1 MGGWSV
7 SGPVPIPD
15 ERTSAVLAVHDLEIR
30 VGARTLMS
38 EVSFR
43 VSDGDKIGL
52 VGRNGAGKTTLTKVL
67 AGDLLPA
74 DGKVERSGELG
85 YLPQDP
91 RSGDPEMLARTRIL
105 DARGLGT
112 LALQMQEASM
122 QMGDAD
128 EKVAAKAMRRYG
140 NLMER
145 FEALGGYTAESEA
158 ASIAHNLSLPDRI
171 LDQPL
176 KTLSGGQR
184 RRIELA
190 RILFSDAQTMI
201 LDEPTNHLDADS
213 VVWLRE
219 FLKNYKGGLIVISH
233 DVELVGE
240 TVNRVFYLDAMRQ
253 VIDVY
258 NMNWKNYLRQ
268 RVADEERRKKE
279 RVNIEKKAT
288 ALQLQAARFGAKAS
302 KAAAAHQMVARA
314 EKMLS
319 GLEEV
324 RQEDRVAKL
333 RFPKPAPCGKTPLM
347 AKNLSKSYGSL
358 EIFTDVDLAIDRGSK
373 VVVLGLNG
381 AGKTTLLRILAGVDK
396 ADTGVIEPGH
406 GLKIGYYAQEH
417 ENLDV
422 NRSVLDNM
430 MSAAPDI
437 NATEAR
443 KVLGSFLFTG
453 DDVLKPAGVLSGGE
467 KTRLS
472 LATLVVSSANMLLL
486 DEPTNNLDPA
496 SREEILGALAHYEGA
511 VVLVSHDEGAVQ
523 ALNPE
528 RVLILP
534 DGVEDIWG
542 RDYVDLITLA

>member
-381 AGKTTLLRILAGVDK
+381 AGKTTLLRILAGVDN

>member
-1 MGGWSV
+1 
-7 SGPVPIPD
+7 
-15 ERTSAVLAVHDLEIR
+15 VLAVHDLEIR
-30 VGARTLMS
+30 VGARILMS
-38 EVSFR
+38 GVSFR
-43 VSDGDKIGL
+43 VSPGDKVGL

-67 AGDLLPA
+67 AGDLPAA
-74 DGKVERSGELG
+74 DGRVETSGELG

-91 RSGDPEMLARTRIL
+91 RSGDPDMLARTRIL

-112 LALQMQEASM
+112 LAIGMHEATLAM
-122 QMGDAD
+122 AD
-128 EKVAAKAMRRYG
+128 EDPDVAARAMKTYG
-140 NLMER
+140 QLTER
-145 FEALGGYTAESEA
+145 FEALGGYTAEAEA
-158 ASIAHNLSLPDRI
+158 ATISHNLSLPDRI

-176 KTLSGGQR
+176 RTLSGGQR

-190 RILFSDAQTMI
+190 RILFSDAESMI

-240 TVNRVFYLDAMRQ
+240 TVNRVFYLDANRQ

-279 RVNIEKKAT
+279 RVNVEKKAT
-288 ALQLQAARFGAKAS
+288 QLQLQAARFGAKAS

-319 GLEEV
+319 GLDEV
-324 RQEDRVAKL
+324 RQVERVAKL

-347 AKNLSKSYGSL
+347 ASGLSKSYGSL

-373 VVVLGLNG
+373 VVILGFNG

-396 ADTGVIEPGH
+396 PDTGQLEPGH

-422 NRSVLDNM
+422 KRSVLENM

-437 NATEAR
+437 TAQGAR
-443 KVLGSFLFTG
+443 IVPLH
-453 DDVLKPAGVLSGGE
+453 
-467 KTRLS
+467 R
-472 LATLVVSSANMLLL
+472 
-486 DEPTNNLDPA
+486 
-496 SREEILGALAHYEGA
+496 
-511 VVLVSHDEGAVQ
+511 
-523 ALNPE
+523 
-528 RVLILP
+528 
-534 DGVEDIWG
+534 
-542 RDYVDLITLA
+542 